1 MAADHQP
8 RRRTTPLKAMLASNE
23 SNKSTNTSCIVIIPT
38 LPLFQQKPHF
48 GTPLHALH
56 VMNMQISA
64 EFQSEKCWFETRS
77 RRKSRFKKSQKHHTI
92 GNSEVLPWTGWT
104 LLTHPFNIAGSSVA
118 ALAARLSSNGPS
130 VGLQLVGGQD
140 SDVAA
145 LSFCRE
151 CEWRAGSAVPH
162 GRSSGLA
169 DEFEQEG
176 LANPTQ
182 GQTERNSTLR

>member
-1 MAADHQP
+1 MVTNHQP

-23 SNKSTNTSCIVIIPT
+23 SNKSTNTSCIVTIPT

-48 GTPLHALH
+48 RTPLHASH

-64 EFQSEKCWFETRS
+64 EFQSEKCWFETNS
-77 RRKSRFKKSQKHHTI
+77 RRKSRFKKSQKHHKI

-104 LLTHPFNIAGSSVA
+104 LLTHPFNIAGSPVA
-118 ALAARLSSNGPS
+118 AFAARLSSNGPS
-130 VGLQLVGGQD
+130 VGLQVVGGQA
-140 SDVAA
+140 SNAAA
-145 LSFCRE
+145 LSLCRV
-151 CEWRAGSAVPH
+151 CEGRAGSAVPH
-162 GRSSGLA
+162 GHPSGQA

-182 GQTERNSTLR
+182 GQTERNRK